1 MTTLL
6 SHESSTHLTENGI
19 HSFTAD
25 VTKDEDVEALREKV
39 TGITNG
45 QLDVLVNNAG
55 ICKSFSR
62 NCSSL
67 MTTNQRY

>member
-6 SHESSTHLTENGI
+6 SHESSTHLTECGI

-25 VTKDEDVEALREKV
+25 VTKDEDIEALREKV

-55 ICKSFSR
+55 ICKSFPRCFSP
-62 NCSSL
+62 S
-67 MTTNQRY
+67 